1 MPNPFHYNELLYPLT
16 KGDVAGHPFH
26 GNQYTEG
33 SMSDTATKLS
43 KYVSENR
50 SNLSPSDAHDIADSH
65 AQHADVH
72 GQIANALRQ
81 SADQVALGGMGNTRL
96 ASAMLKEAAL
106 HDKAA
111 DAHTKASDTA
121 LKNQGEWG
129 GKLGAGEKMP
139 TSAQVSAASSAAAK
153 ATVAASGARTSDL
166 LGGQIPNLQL
176 PLGASY

>member
-1 MPNPFHYNELLYPLT
+1 MSNPFSINNLLYPLT
-16 KGDVAGHPFH
+16 KGDVAGHAFH

-43 KYVSENR
+43 KYVADNR
-50 SNLSPSDAHDIADSH
+50 GNLSPSDAHDVADSH

-72 GQIANALRQ
+72 RQIADALRTT
-81 SADQVALGGMGNTRL
+81 ATGVALGGMGNTKL

-111 DAHTKASDTA
+111 DAHDKAADTV

-129 GKLGAGEKMP
+129 GKLGEGEKMP
-139 TSAQVSAASSAAAK
+139 TSSQVSAASSAAAK

-166 LGGQIPNLQL
+166 LGGQVPNLQL